1 MLGKF
6 NPLTKSHYLLNLGR
20 LIQTA
25 AQPFCLRSASGQR
38 RFCGDAV
45 VYAPS
50 TATATANASSAA
62 SVANQTAASNMLCD
76 QLIASVRASIV
87 PGSRVSC
94 GVCRVPAAALTLYY
108 GKDRIARRI
117 SMQRATPDELE
128 LLAGACDP
136 AEDVLDASCHT
147 AGQLDVDAFASKLDV
162 EQAGL
167 LRCISID
174 LLSEQQRSQTNT
186 ITAQLSHMRVY
197 RTGGFSQ
204 PPPTI
209 PRGADTFGSLIV
221 VFPTLHTG
229 GASVLRCSGR
239 QWRFDAAQALAAA
252 QQPSIAFMAF
262 RGGVHHQMLPVEN
275 GHRVTLT
282 YNLALTPAT
291 LPDVVGSQTAVDSET
306 LVRDTLTQLLAES
319 SFLPKGGLLGF
330 GLQYPYP
337 PAYPQCP
344 DYRERENSIG
354 RMMGYLQ
361 GRDAMVKRVCE
372 ALSLPVRLKLCTQGE
387 LRLRRHPG
395 RPREHFPGAVLTER
409 VMQFDVLY
417 DFDDDEELFDLMA
430 EEEGAIVLLPEEIDP
445 YELDEEEEYLLADKL
460 RERVAKIHWI
470 TELTQHNVTRTP
482 YAMRDHKRASYE
494 YCSGTMCLVAAVGP
508 AGDRQAVFRSP
519 SSSLDEGPDGS
530 HADADGRTSR
540 DLFAPA
546 LSN

>member
-1 MLGKF
+1 MLGKL
-6 NPLTKSHYLLNLGR
+6 NPLTKSHNLLNLGR
-20 LIQTA
+20 LIHTA
-25 AQPFCLRSASGQR
+25 AQPLCLRSASGQR

-45 VYAPS
+45 VYAQS
-50 TATATANASSAA
+50 TATAKSTANASSAA

-76 QLIASVRASIV
+76 QLIASLRASIV

-108 GKDRIARRI
+108 GTDRIARRI
-117 SMQRATPDELE
+117 SLQRATPDELE

-147 AGQLDVDAFASKLDV
+147 AGQLHVDAFASKLDV

-167 LRCISID
+167 LRCISMD
-174 LLSEQQRSQTNT
+174 LLSEQQRGQT

-204 PPPTI
+204 PPRLYRAAPRPTV
-209 PRGADTFGSLIV
+209 AL
-221 VFPTLHTG
+221 
-229 GASVLRCSGR
+229 
-239 QWRFDAAQALAAA
+239 DAARALAAA

-262 RGGVHHQMLPVEN
+262 RSGVHHQMLPVEN

-306 LVRDTLTQLLAES
+306 FVRDTLTQLLAES

-337 PAYPQCP
+337 PAYPPCP
-344 DYRERENSIG
+344 DDRERTKSIG

-387 LRLRRHPG
+387 LRLRRHPD

-409 VMQFDVLY
+409 VMQFQVLY
-417 DFDDDEELFDLMA
+417 DFDGEELFDLMA

-445 YELDEEEEYLLADKL
+445 YELDDEEEYRLADKL
-460 RERVAKIHWI
+460 RERVAAIHWI

-519 SSSLDEGPDGS
+519 LSSSDERPDGS
-530 HADADGRTSR
+530 HADADGRTLR
-540 DLFAPA
+540 DLFAPVV
-546 LSN
+546 SN